1 MATADGDAA
10 PTVRV
15 DRGDHDIVTVTLQ
28 NPRRKNAISG
38 SMFGEL
44 STAFRAIANDPSV
57 RVVVIAGDGDDFCS
71 GADLSPA
78 GDPMRTS
85 ARLHSVHV
93 MRNLGDA
100 AIALRQVPQPVIA
113 RVRGVCVGAGLSLAL
128 GADLVYASDNARFG
142 AVFARRGLSVDFG
155 ASWLLPRAVGM
166 AKAKELALLADI
178 VAAAEAER
186 LGLVTRVVADAEL
199 DAHVA
204 TVAGRLAA
212 GPPIALSLTKRMLD
226 QAYDVS
232 FAQAIEVESMAQS
245 VNAATRDT
253 SEAIRAFLEKRDAT
267 FEGR

>member
-1 MATADGDAA
+1 MAAADGEAMPAVHVERDEN
-10 PTVRV
+10 
-15 DRGDHDIVTVTLQ
+15 DIVTVTLD

-44 STAFRAIANDPSV
+44 CMAFRAISTDPSV
-57 RVVVIAGDGDDFCS
+57 RAVVLAGAGEDFCS

-85 ARLHSVHV
+85 ARLHSLHV

-100 AIALRQVPQPVIA
+100 AIALRQVQQPVVA
-113 RVRGVCVGAGLSLAL
+113 CVRGVCVGAGLSLAL

-178 VAAAEAER
+178 IDAGEAER
-186 LGLVTRVVADAEL
+186 LGLVVAVVANDQL

-204 TVAGRLAA
+204 AISRRLAQ
-212 GPPIALSLTKRMLD
+212 GPPIALGLTKRMLD
-226 QAYDVS
+226 QAYGVS
-232 FAQAIEVESMAQS
+232 FEQAIEAESMAQS
-245 VNAATRDT
+245 INAATQDT
-253 SEAIRAFLEKRDAT
+253 SEAIRAFLEKRDAK
-267 FEGR
+267 FAGR